1 MWHPKIYLRMD
12 GPKEMAL
19 LLLNGKKKEMDILY
33 LLKREKDA
41 NKILSLMSSIELHL
55 YANRCY

>member
-1 MWHPKIYLRMD
+1 MD

-19 LLLNGKKKEMDILY
+19 LLVTGKKKEMDILY

-41 NKILSLMSSIELHL
+41 NKILSLMCSIELHL